1 MALIRAVLV
10 ASWSGGGKDNKSG
23 RGTKRELEEWN
34 LVMG

>member
-10 ASWSGGGKDNKSG
+10 ASWCGGGKDESG

-34 LVMG
+34 LVMR